1 MRGRKRRPACHKRAL
16 LIQEAAVV
24 MQRPLHRTATL
35 PQKIEA
41 DPAHRFNLRAQL
53 MRLIANGQNTVAT
66 P

>member
-1 MRGRKRRPACHKRAL
+1 
-16 LIQEAAVV
+16 VV
-24 MQRPLHRTATL
+24 TQRPLHRTATL